1 MFLPN
6 KVHANKL
13 VPHSELMIFI
23 RYEDNSY
30 YFIYFIA
37 KDIKVQYFGFI
48 TQDFLR
54 YFLFEISNKCTII
67 YMSCSYNSK
76 LPLEIW

>member
-37 KDIKVQYFGFI
+37 KDIKV
-48 TQDFLR
+48 
-54 YFLFEISNKCTII
+54 
-67 YMSCSYNSK
+67 
-76 LPLEIW
+76 